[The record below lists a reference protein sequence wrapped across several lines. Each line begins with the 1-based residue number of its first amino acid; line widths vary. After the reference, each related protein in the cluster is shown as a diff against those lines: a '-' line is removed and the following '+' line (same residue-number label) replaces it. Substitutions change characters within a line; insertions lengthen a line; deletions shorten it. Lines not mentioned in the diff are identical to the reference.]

1 VNEASARYDYSAMT
15 AETVRQGADEGLAE
29 ADRLIAQAVDAA
41 GPRTFENTLLPL
53 SDAAAA
59 VWTADGRGALIGRI
73 HPDSGVRDAA
83 NAARERTEK
92 WRNGLAQRDE
102 VAACVRGFAGTREA
116 GGLSG
121 ARRRVL
127 DLWLRDL
134 RRAGHELEPSS
145 RAELATLRE
154 RIIELAVIFDRQ
166 LRDWS
171 DAIELAANDLDGL
184 AQPFVE
190 QLLEG
195 STAGTK
201 SLPIVWSTV
210 LPFLEQSTRRDLREL
225 ALRKFLSLAA
235 DANRPVL
242 EDTLAL
248 RRRVAALM
256 GAPSW
261 SQFANEARMSGGAE
275 AVRAFLDRIL
285 PPLEALAT
293 GERARMREL
302 LHADGVDDELQ
313 AWDWFH
319 CHERQRRAI
328 GLDSSALSAHF
339 PLDAVLGGLFD
350 IVRDVFGVE
359 VTENRAVTA
368 WHPDVR
374 LFVLRDVV
382 TGERLADCYVDF
394 FMREGKS
401 PGAWMDQLEPG
412 SNRPGSPRRPAVL
425 YLVTNLAPAPH
436 RIAQPLLQHDDVA
449 TLFHEF
455 GHVLEF
461 GLQRAEVFFASPS
474 WIELDFVEA
483 PSQIMEHWVW
493 APEVLRQ
500 FARHH
505 ETGQPPPEALLERL
519 AESRRL
525 NIGLVVLWYAYRAVL
540 DQALHGPDPVDP
552 GEAFRKA
559 FALTGLPFP
568 EGTFQPSSFHHILMG
583 YDAGYYSYLWAQ
595 VFGDD
600 MFSAFRSE
608 GLLSGAVG
616 RRYRAQVLEP
626 TWTVPGRDR
635 VRNFLGR
642 EPSEEAFLELL
653 GITGLEG
660 LSESGLPPAIAGAA
674 RRPQP
679 PR

>member
-1 VNEASARYDYSAMT
+1 MGPRSDPSKVNQEFARYDYSAMT
-15 AETVRQGADEGLAE
+15 ADTVRQAADEGLGEAE
-29 ADRLIAQAVDAA
+29 RLIAQAVHTA
-41 GPRTFENTLLPL
+41 GPRTFENTLVPL

-116 GGLSG
+116 AGLSG
-121 ARRRVL
+121 AQRRAL
-127 DLWLRDL
+127 LLWLRDL

-145 RAELATLRE
+145 RVELASLRN
-154 RIIELAVIFDRQ
+154 RLVELAVVFDRQ

-171 DAIELAANDLDGL
+171 DAIELAPDDLDGL
-184 AQPFVE
+184 APAFVE
-190 QLLEG
+190 QLPDG

-210 LPFLEQSTRRDLREL
+210 LPFLEQSTRRDLREV
-225 ALRKFLSLAA
+225 ALRKFLSVAA
-235 DANRPVL
+235 DANRPIVG
-242 EDTLAL
+242 EILAL
-248 RRRVAALM
+248 RRRIAALM
-256 GAPSW
+256 GSPSW
-261 SQFANEARMSGGAE
+261 SQYANEARMSGGAE

-293 GERARMREL
+293 GERATMREL

-359 VTENRAVTA
+359 VTEDRTVRA

-374 LFVLRDVV
+374 LLVLRDVA
-382 TGERLADCYVDF
+382 TGERLADCYVDPF
-394 FMREGKS
+394 VRAGKS
-401 PGAWMDQLEPG
+401 PGAWMDPLEPG
-412 SNRPGSPRRPAVL
+412 SNRSGSPRRPPVL
-425 YLVTNLAPAPH
+425 HLVTNLAPAPH
-436 RIAQPLLQHDDVA
+436 RDAQPLLQHDDVA

-461 GLQRAEVFFASPS
+461 GLQRAEVFLASRS
-474 WIELDFVEA
+474 WVELDFVEA

-493 APEVLRQ
+493 APEVVRQ

-519 AESRRL
+519 AESRGL
-525 NIGLVVLWYAYRAVL
+525 NTGLVVLWYAYRTVL
-540 DQALHGPDPVDP
+540 DQALHGPEPVDP
-552 GEAFRKA
+552 GDAYRQA
-559 FALTGLPFP
+559 FALTGFPFP
-568 EGTFQPSSFHHILMG
+568 EGTFQPSSFHHILLG
-583 YDAGYYSYLWAQ
+583 YDAGYYSYLWAE

-616 RRYRAQVLEP
+616 RRYRKEVLEP

-642 EPSEEAFLELL
+642 EPSEEAFFERL
-653 GITGLEG
+653 GIAGREG
-660 LSESGLPPAIAGAA
+660 
-674 RRPQP
+674 
-679 PR
+679 

>member
-1 VNEASARYDYSAMT
+1 MGAKSDPSAVNEAFARYDYSAMT
-15 AETVRQGADEGLAE
+15 AETVRQAADEGVAE
-29 ADRLIAQAVDAA
+29 AERLIAQAVDAA
-41 GPRTFENTLLPL
+41 GPRTFENTLVPL

-59 VWTADGRGALIGRI
+59 VWTADGRGALIGLV
-73 HPDSGVRDAA
+73 HPDGAVRDAA
-83 NAARERTEK
+83 SAARERTEK

-102 VAACVRGFAGTREA
+102 VAACVSGFAGTREA
-116 GGLSG
+116 AGLSG
-121 ARRRVL
+121 ARRRAL

-154 RIIELAVIFDRQ
+154 RIVELVVIFDRQ
-166 LRDWS
+166 LRDWT
-171 DAIELAANDLDGL
+171 DAIELEPDDLAGL
-184 AQPFVE
+184 APAFVG
-190 QLLEG
+190 QLPEG

-201 SLPIVWSTV
+201 SLRIGLSTV
-210 LPFLEQSTRRDLREL
+210 VPFLEQSTRRNLREV
-225 ALRKFLSLAA
+225 ALRKLLSLAA
-235 DANRPVL
+235 DANRPIVAEIL
-242 EDTLAL
+242 EL
-248 RRRVAALM
+248 RRRIAALM
-256 GAPSW
+256 GSPSW
-261 SQFANEARMSGGAE
+261 SQYANEARMSGGAE

-293 GERARMREL
+293 GERPAMRGL
-302 LHADGVDDELQ
+302 LHADGFDDELQ

-319 CHERQRRAI
+319 YDERQRRAI
-328 GLDSSALSAHF
+328 GLDSSQLSAHL
-339 PLDAVLGGLFD
+339 PLDAVLCGLFD

-359 VTENRAVTA
+359 VAEDPTIRA

-374 LFVLRDVV
+374 LLVLRDVA
-382 TGERLADCYVDF
+382 TGEHLADCYVDPF
-394 FMREGKS
+394 AREGKTPARWTS
-401 PGAWMDQLEPG
+401 ALEPG
-412 SNRPGSPRRPAVL
+412 SNRSGSPRRPPVL
-425 YLVTNLAPAPH
+425 YLVTNFAPSVGDA
-436 RIAQPLLQHDDVA
+436 RPLLQHADVA

-461 GLQRAEVFFASPS
+461 GLQRADVFFASLS
-474 WIELDFVEA
+474 WLEVDFVEA

-525 NIGLVVLWYAYRAVL
+525 NVATRTLWWYGYRTVL
-540 DQALHGPDPVDP
+540 DQALHGPEPVDP
-552 GEAFRKA
+552 GEAYRKA
-559 FALTGLPFP
+559 FALTGFPFP
-568 EGTFQPSSFHHILMG
+568 EGTFQPSSFIHILDN

-616 RRYRAQVLEP
+616 RRYRKHVLEP

-642 EPSEEAFLELL
+642 EPSEEAFLERL
-653 GITGLEG
+653 GIAGREGLEG
-660 LSESGLPPAIAGAA
+660 
-674 RRPQP
+674 
-679 PR
+679 

>member
-1 VNEASARYDYSAMT
+1 V
-15 AETVRQGADEGLAE
+15 
-29 ADRLIAQAVDAA
+29 
-41 GPRTFENTLLPL
+41 
-53 SDAAAA
+53 
-59 VWTADGRGALIGRI
+59 
-73 HPDSGVRDAA
+73 
-83 NAARERTEK
+83 
-92 WRNGLAQRDE
+92 
-102 VAACVRGFAGTREA
+102 
-116 GGLSG
+116 
-121 ARRRVL
+121 
-127 DLWLRDL
+127 
-134 RRAGHELEPSS
+134 
-145 RAELATLRE
+145 
-154 RIIELAVIFDRQ
+154 
-166 LRDWS
+166 
-171 DAIELAANDLDGL
+171 
-184 AQPFVE
+184 
-190 QLLEG
+190 G

-235 DANRPVL
+235 DENRPVL

-261 SQFANEARMSGGAE
+261 SQFANEARMSGGAD
-275 AVRAFLDRIL
+275 AVQAFLDRTL
-285 PPLEALAT
+285 PPLVGLAT
-293 GERARMREL
+293 DERAVMRDL

-319 CHERQRRAI
+319 YHERQRRAI
-328 GLDSSALSAHF
+328 GLDSSALSAHL
-339 PLDAVLGGLFD
+339 PLDAVLGGLFG
-350 IVRDVFGVE
+350 IVRQVFGVE
-359 VTENRAVTA
+359 VTEDPTVRA

-374 LFVLRDVV
+374 LLVLRDVA
-382 TGERLADCYVDF
+382 TGERLADCYVDPF
-394 FMREGKS
+394 VREGKS

-412 SNRPGSPRRPAVL
+412 SNRSGSPRRPPVL
-425 YLVTNLAPAPH
+425 YLVTNLAPAAH
-436 RIAQPLLQHDDVA
+436 RDAQPLLQHDDVA

-461 GLQRAEVFFASPS
+461 GLQRAEVFLASRS
-474 WIELDFVEA
+474 WVELDFVEA

-505 ETGQPPPEALLERL
+505 ETGQPPPEAMLERL

-525 NIGLVVLWYAYRAVL
+525 NIGSSTLWYAYRTVL

-552 GEAFRKA
+552 GEAYRKA
-559 FALTGLPFP
+559 FALTGFPFP
-568 EGTFQPSSFHHILMG
+568 EGTFQPSSFIHILLG
-583 YDAGYYSYLWAQ
+583 YDAGYYSYPWAQ

-642 EPSEEAFLELL
+642 EPSEEAFLERLEIA
-653 GITGLEG
+653 GREG
-660 LSESGLPPAIAGAA
+660 LSESGLRPAIASAA
-674 RRPQP
+674 RRPRPSRQYSP
-679 PR
+679 DHIEDP